1 VASRYGVSGKKS
13 SRERQSAP
21 CRLRLLCYNPGV
33 MGQKSAR
40 GITAQPGSKGRV
52 AVLGT
57 GSWGTTLAILAARQ
71 GLEVSLL
78 ARSEDEAREM
88 TSAGENSRFMP
99 GYPFPPGLTPTADV
113 GHALDGC
120 DMLLIVVPSQTMR
133 ANARAL
139 APHVQKGTIVLSCAK
154 GLELHT
160 LLRMTEVLA
169 EELGEERASSL
180 AALSGPNLAKEIVA
194 GKAATTVIASRD
206 AEVARRAQELLTGG
220 RFRVYTNPDVIGVE
234 LGGALKNIIALA
246 AGMADGIKAGDSAKA
261 ALITRGLV
269 EIGRLG
275 VAAGASLFTFAG
287 LAGLGD
293 LIATCA
299 SPLSRN
305 RTMGELLAQG
315 KTADQA
321 RTTMHGQ
328 VAEGVTT
335 TAAARELA
343 ARHGVEMPITEQLY
357 RVLFEECDLMTGLNA
372 LLTREPTDEFV
383 SLGIDDPGLE
393 VQG

>member
-1 VASRYGVSGKKS
+1 MVETRTEGDT
-13 SRERQSAP
+13 RQSA
-21 CRLRLLCYNPGV
+21 R
-33 MGQKSAR
+33 
-40 GITAQPGSKGRV
+40 GRV
-52 AVLGT
+52 AVVGT

-71 GLEVSLL
+71 GLEVSLIT
-78 ARSEDEAREM
+78 RSEGEAREM
-88 TSAGENSRFMP
+88 REAGENARFMS
-99 GYPFPPGLTPTADV
+99 GYPFPPGLTPTADMER
-113 GHALDGC
+113 ALAGI
-120 DMLLIVVPSQTMR
+120 DMLLMVVPSQTMR

-139 APHVQKGTIVLSCAK
+139 KPYLRSGTIVLSCAK

-160 LLRMTEVLA
+160 LLRMTQVLA
-169 EELGEERASSL
+169 EELGEEHARSL

-194 GKAATTVIASRD
+194 GKAATTVIAASD
-206 AEVARRAQELLTGG
+206 LDVARRAQELLTGG
-220 RFRVYTNPDVIGVE
+220 RFRVYTNPDVTGVE
-234 LGGALKNIIALA
+234 FGGALKNIIELA
-246 AGMADGIKAGDSAKA
+246 AGMADGIQAGDSAKA
-261 ALITRGLV
+261 AIITRGLV

-315 KTADQA
+315 KNANEVRA
-321 RTTMHGQ
+321 IMHGQ

-343 ARHGVEMPITEQLY
+343 ARHDVEMPITDQLY
-357 RVLFEECDLMTGLNA
+357 RVLFEGTDLMTGLNA
-372 LLTREPTDEFV
+372 LLTRDPTDEFV
-383 SLGIDDPGLE
+383 SLGLDESSLSVD
-393 VQG
+393 

>member
-1 VASRYGVSGKKS
+1 MVETRTQGGT
-13 SRERQSAP
+13 RQAGG
-21 CRLRLLCYNPGV
+21 R
-33 MGQKSAR
+33 
-40 GITAQPGSKGRV
+40 GRV
-52 AVLGT
+52 AVVGT

-71 GLEVSLL
+71 GLEVSLV
-78 ARSEDEAREM
+78 ARSGDEAREM
-88 TSAGENSRFMP
+88 REARENARFMP
-99 GYPFPPGLTPTADV
+99 GYPFPPGLTPTADIER
-113 GHALDGC
+113 ALSGI
-120 DMLLIVVPSQTMR
+120 DMLLMVVPSQTMR
-133 ANARAL
+133 SNARAVKPYL
-139 APHVQKGTIVLSCAK
+139 RSGTIVLSCAK

-169 EELGEERASSL
+169 QELGDEQARSL

-206 AEVARRAQELLTGG
+206 LDVARRAQELLTGG
-220 RFRVYTNPDVIGVE
+220 RFRVYTNPDVTGVE

-246 AGMADGIKAGDSAKA
+246 AGMADGIRAGDSAKA
-261 ALITRGLV
+261 AIITRGLV

-275 VAAGASLFTFAG
+275 MAAGASLFTFAG

-315 KTADQA
+315 KTAEEVRA
-321 RTTMHGQ
+321 IMHGQ

-343 ARHGVEMPITEQLY
+343 ARYDVEMPITEQLH
-357 RVLFEECDLMTGLNA
+357 RVLFEGTDLMTGLNA
-372 LLTREPTDEFV
+372 LLTREPTDEFA
-383 SLGIDDPGLE
+383 SLGLDESELARD
-393 VQG
+393 